1 MEAEYFQGVKC
12 CNMLNFLESK
22 YLPSISQFSNVNYII
37 LANINDYSL
46 PDSFSSGKDVTIFV
60 GHRINTINSQA
71 FSKCNIKT
79 FIYCGTKDIK
89 GDFLK
94 NAKSCDKVITTT
106 QINSDSVGG
115 VKITEKVN
123 DGTTLGIDLNGK
135 QLTINSSN
143 DDNPS
148 DDDSDG
154 KDNKNNDET
163 NKDKDNNEEKKNG
176 NKKNGGKVAGIV
188 IAVIFIIAVAV
199 ISFFVYKNVSNKEG
213 ETSSQEGSTLSMQIV

>member
-1 MEAEYFQGVKC
+1 M
-12 CNMLNFLESK
+12 
-22 YLPSISQFSNVNYII
+22 
-37 LANINDYSL
+37 
-46 PDSFSSGKDVTIFV
+46 
-60 GHRINTINSQA
+60 
-71 FSKCNIKT
+71 
-79 FIYCGTKDIK
+79 
-89 GDFLK
+89 K

-106 QINSDSVGG
+106 QINSDPVGG